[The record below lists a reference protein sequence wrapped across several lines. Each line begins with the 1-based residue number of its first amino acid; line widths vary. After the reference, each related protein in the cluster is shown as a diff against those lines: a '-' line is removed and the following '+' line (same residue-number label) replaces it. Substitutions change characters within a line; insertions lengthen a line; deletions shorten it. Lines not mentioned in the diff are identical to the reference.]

1 VEFSPEAASINM
13 ACQEVASVSKQHVKV
28 AIGATVVVAAIAYL
42 MFSGTTGSAVYFLT
56 VPELQ
61 QKVVTLQGEPVRV
74 AGKVTDDPVQ
84 WDVRNLSLAFV
95 IGEGQV
101 RMPVHYRGVKP
112 DMFQAGVDVI
122 VEGRVGQDG
131 VLIASN
137 LMTSCPS
144 KYQAEKRP
152 TS

>member
-1 VEFSPEAASINM
+1 
-13 ACQEVASVSKQHVKV
+13 VSKQHVKV
-28 AIGATVVVAAIAYL
+28 AIGATVVIAAIVYL
-42 MFSGTTGSAVYFLT
+42 MFSGTTASTAYFLT

-61 QKVVTLQGEPVRV
+61 QKVVTLQGEAVRV

-84 WDVRNLSLAFV
+84 WNVRTLSLAFV
-95 IGEGQV
+95 MGEGQA
-101 RMPVHYRGVKP
+101 RIPVHYRGVKP
-112 DMFQAGVDVI
+112 DMFQPGVDVI

-131 VLIASN
+131 VLMASN
-137 LMTSCPS
+137 VMTSCPS

>member
-1 VEFSPEAASINM
+1 
-13 ACQEVASVSKQHVKV
+13 VSKQHVKL

-42 MFSGTTGSAVYFLT
+42 MFSGTTANTAYFLT

-61 QKVVTLQGEPVRV
+61 QKVVTLRGEPVRV

-95 IGEGQV
+95 MGEGQA
-101 RMPVHYRGVKP
+101 RIPVHYRGVKP

-131 VLIASN
+131 VLMASN